1 MPNVILF
8 SSCKAVALGI
18 FCGGSWP
25 IRNSINEM
33 TLDTIY
39 TLAEAAERFRM
50 TKNAL
55 ARLAR
60 RTGRCS
66 QVGRDLLFSEAD
78 LAAIWESMR
87 LVPTKAAQEVA
98 LGRTET
104 ATHKRAKAFLGG
116 AKRQ

>member
-1 MPNVILF
+1 MP
-8 SSCKAVALGI
+8 
-18 FCGGSWP
+18 
-25 IRNSINEM
+25 
-33 TLDTIY
+33 DTIY

-87 LVPTKAAQEVA
+87 VAPTKAQEAV
-98 LGRTET
+98 LGRPE
-104 ATHKRAKAFLGG
+104 AEMHKRANAFLGG

>member
-1 MPNVILF
+1 MPEVILF
-8 SSCKAVALGI
+8 SSCKTVALGI

-25 IRNSINEM
+25 IRNSTKEM
-33 TLDTIY
+33 TLDPIY

-50 TKNAL
+50 TKNAV

-66 QVGRDLLFSEAD
+66 QVGRHLLFSEAD

-87 LVPTKAAQEVA
+87 VAPTKAQETV
-98 LGRTET
+98 LGRAE
-104 ATHKRAKAFLGG
+104 AEMRKRAASFLGG
-116 AKRQ
+116 GKRQ